1 MKIPIFIMIAI
12 TNSPGGLPG
21 TVSYSDLGIVLEMV
35 PEAHTGTKEAYCL
48 EAIDGRPVSK
58 TSESMKQQLFAFRR
72 P

>member
-48 EAIDGRPVSK
+48 EAID
-58 TSESMKQQLFAFRR
+58 
-72 P
+72 